1 MPRAGFEDWLER
13 RYPGQSTVRARFSN
27 VRRIESRYGSL
38 EDHWRRDRCVSLM
51 SELRYSGV
59 DAARGAPN
67 PSCIPIDGNIQN
79 GLLTLRNALKL
90 YCEYF
95 AGALP
100 STSARQYTTA
110 RQPALS
116 LTSPLQ
122 RIAET
127 TGTQLQPHA
136 PAVSADPILSPVAS
150 WSLSDH
156 TAIQLL
162 RLHAATLQA
171 LSTRGIIRTE
181 NVVGEYGEWLFA
193 RAFGWS
199 LADRSV
205 KSYDARDTDGRRFQI
220 KARRDSGKGGA
231 KQLGILRN
239 LAEDGFDLL
248 AAVVFE
254 EDFSVRL
261 AVILTRELIAE
272 RAVYTAHQ
280 RGHLLTLSKSL
291 VADLRV
297 RDVTAE
303 LRAAAR

>member
-122 RIAET
+122 RIAVT

-136 PAVSADPILSPVAS
+136 PPYRQTPFCR
-150 WSLSDH
+150 
-156 TAIQLL
+156 LL
-162 RLHAATLQA
+162 RLGVCLT
-171 LSTRGIIRTE
+171 I
-181 NVVGEYGEWLFA
+181 
-193 RAFGWS
+193 
-199 LADRSV
+199 
-205 KSYDARDTDGRRFQI
+205 RRFSFCVSTPRHS
-220 KARRDSGKGGA
+220 KRYR
-231 KQLGILRN
+231 
-239 LAEDGFDLL
+239 
-248 AAVVFE
+248 
-254 EDFSVRL
+254 
-261 AVILTRELIAE
+261 
-272 RAVYTAHQ
+272 RAV
-280 RGHLLTLSKSL
+280 
-291 VADLRV
+291 
-297 RDVTAE
+297 
-303 LRAAAR
+303 